1 MKKIKLLIIFMLFIL
16 IPLLGI
22 KAVDNYFS
30 ERTNEFLEQAVAF
43 AASDIFSS
51 ASLEVA
57 ALSSEEN
64 FLKYKY
70 DSSNNITG
78 VYVDTIVVNK
88 ILALVSNLISDSL
101 NNGQIEE
108 RLGMVEIPLGQLCSK
123 ALFANMGPNIKLE
136 TSPMSS
142 YTTDL
147 FTETSEFGINNTLL
161 EVYIKAT
168 ISIEAFIPL
177 KSQNITLET
186 KIYLISE
193 VLQGS
198 IPIYYFSGN
207 LFKE

>member
-16 IPLLGI
+16 IPLLSI

-43 AASDIFSS
+43 AASDIFST

-123 ALFANMGPNIKLE
+123 ALFANIGPNIKIE
-136 TSPMSS
+136 ISPMSS

>member
-16 IPLLGI
+16 IPLLSI

-43 AASDIFSS
+43 AASDIFST

-101 NNGQIEE
+101 NNGQIKE

-123 ALFANMGPNIKLE
+123 ALFANMGPNIKIE

>member
-16 IPLLGI
+16 IPLLSI

-123 ALFANMGPNIKLE
+123 ALFANMGPNIKIE

-142 YTTDL
+142 YKTDL

>member
-1 MKKIKLLIIFMLFIL
+1 MKKIKFIIIFMLLIL
-16 IPLLGI
+16 IPLSCI
-22 KAVDNYFS
+22 KAIDNYFS
-30 ERTNEFLEQAVAF
+30 ERTNEFLEQAVTL

-108 RLGMVEIPLGQLCSK
+108 RLGMVEIPLGQLCSQ
-123 ALFANMGPNIKLE
+123 ALFANVGPNIKIE

>member
-16 IPLLGI
+16 IPLLSI

-43 AASDIFSS
+43 AASDIFST

-123 ALFANMGPNIKLE
+123 ALFANIGPNIKIE

>member
-16 IPLLGI
+16 IPLLSI

-43 AASDIFSS
+43 AASDIFST

-101 NNGQIEE
+101 NNGQIKE

-123 ALFANMGPNIKLE
+123 ALFANMGPNIKIE

-142 YTTDL
+142 YKTDL
-147 FTETSEFGINNTLL
+147 FTETSEFGINSTLL

>member
-16 IPLLGI
+16 IPLLSI

-123 ALFANMGPNIKLE
+123 ALFANIGPNIKIE

-142 YTTDL
+142 YKTDL

>member
-1 MKKIKLLIIFMLFIL
+1 MKKIKFIIIFMLLIL
-16 IPLLGI
+16 IPLSCI
-22 KAVDNYFS
+22 KAIDNYFS
-30 ERTNEFLEQAVAF
+30 ERTNEFLEQAVTL

-70 DSSNNITG
+70 DSSNNIIG

-108 RLGMVEIPLGQLCSK
+108 RLGMVEIPLGQLCSQ
-123 ALFANMGPNIKLE
+123 ALFANVGPNIKIE

>member
-16 IPLLGI
+16 IPLLSI

-43 AASDIFSS
+43 AASDIFST

-123 ALFANMGPNIKLE
+123 ALFSNMGPNIKIE

-142 YTTDL
+142 YKTDL

>member
-1 MKKIKLLIIFMLFIL
+1 MKKIKLLIIFMLLIL
-16 IPLLGI
+16 IPLLSI

-123 ALFANMGPNIKLE
+123 ALFANMGPNIKIE

>member
-1 MKKIKLLIIFMLFIL
+1 MKKIKFIVIFMLLIL
-16 IPLLGI
+16 IPLMLI

-30 ERTNEFLEQAVAF
+30 ERTNEFLEQAVTF
-43 AASDIFSS
+43 AASDIFSA

-57 ALSSEEN
+57 AVSSEEN
-64 FLKYKY
+64 FIKYKY
-70 DSSNNITG
+70 DDKKNIIG
-78 VYVDTIVVNK
+78 AYVDTIVVNK

-108 RLGMVEIPLGQLCSK
+108 RLGEVKIPLGQLCSE
-123 ALFANMGPNIKLE
+123 ALFANVGPNIKIE

-147 FTETSEFGINNTLL
+147 FTETTEFGINNTLL
-161 EVYIKAT
+161 EVYIKAV
-168 ISIEAFIPL
+168 INIEAFIPL
-177 KSQNITLET
+177 KSQTITLET
-186 KIYLISE
+186 KIYLVSE

>member
-1 MKKIKLLIIFMLFIL
+1 MKKIKFIIIFMLLIL
-16 IPLLGI
+16 IPLSCI
-22 KAVDNYFS
+22 KAIDNYFS
-30 ERTNEFLEQAVAF
+30 ERTNEFLEQAVTL

-78 VYVDTIVVNK
+78 VYVDTIIVNK

-108 RLGMVEIPLGQLCSK
+108 RLGMVEIPLGQLCSR
-123 ALFANMGPNIKLE
+123 ALFANVGPNIKIE

>member
-16 IPLLGI
+16 IPLLSI

-43 AASDIFSS
+43 AASDIFST

-101 NNGQIEE
+101 NNGQIKE

-123 ALFANMGPNIKLE
+123 ALFANIGPNIKIE

>member
-16 IPLLGI
+16 IPLLSI

-43 AASDIFSS
+43 AASDIFST

-123 ALFANMGPNIKLE
+123 ALFANMGPNIKIE

-142 YTTDL
+142 YKTDL

>member
-123 ALFANMGPNIKLE
+123 ALFANMGPNIKIE

>member
-1 MKKIKLLIIFMLFIL
+1 MKKIKLLIIFMLLIL
-16 IPLLGI
+16 IPLLSI

-43 AASDIFSS
+43 AASDIFST

-123 ALFANMGPNIKLE
+123 ALFANIGPNIKIE

>member
-1 MKKIKLLIIFMLFIL
+1 MKKIKFIVIFMLLIL
-16 IPLLGI
+16 IPLMLI

-30 ERTNEFLEQAVAF
+30 ERTNEFLEQAVTF
-43 AASDIFSS
+43 AASDIFSA

-57 ALSSEEN
+57 AVSSEEN
-64 FLKYKY
+64 FIKYKY
-70 DSSNNITG
+70 DDKKNIIG
-78 VYVDTIVVNK
+78 AYVDTIVVNK

-101 NNGQIEE
+101 NNGQIEQ
-108 RLGMVEIPLGQLCSK
+108 RLGEVKIPLGQLCSE
-123 ALFANMGPNIKLE
+123 ALFANIGPNIKIE

-147 FTETSEFGINNTLL
+147 FTETTEFGINNTLL
-161 EVYIKAT
+161 EVYIKAV
-168 ISIEAFIPL
+168 INIEAFIPL
-177 KSQNITLET
+177 KSQTITLET
-186 KIYLISE
+186 KIYLVSE

>member
-16 IPLLGI
+16 IPLLSI

-123 ALFANMGPNIKLE
+123 ALFANIGPNIKIE
-136 TSPMSS
+136 ISPMSS

>member
-1 MKKIKLLIIFMLFIL
+1 MKKIKLFIIFLLFIL
-16 IPLLGI
+16 IPLTI
-22 KAVDNYFS
+22 VKMIDNYFS
-30 ERTNEFLEQAVAF
+30 ERTNEFLEQAVTL
-43 AASDIFSS
+43 AASDIFSM

-70 DSSNNITG
+70 DDSNKIIG

-108 RLGMVEIPLGQLCSK
+108 RLGEVEIPLGQLCSK
-123 ALFANMGPNIKLE
+123 ALFANFGPNIKIE

-161 EVYIKAT
+161 EVYIKAV
-168 ISIEAFIPL
+168 INIEAFIPL
-177 KSQNITLET
+177 KSQTITLET
-186 KIYLISE
+186 NIYLISE

-198 IPIYYFSGN
+198 VPVYYFSGN
-207 LFKE
+207 LGNK

>member
-16 IPLLGI
+16 IPLISI

-88 ILALVSNLISDSL
+88 ILALVSNLINDSL

-123 ALFANMGPNIKLE
+123 ALFANMGPNIKIE